1 MNFLIENW
9 TVIAGIFGLLGPI
22 AGYFTGRRVQK
33 SREKQ
38 EEGNALA
45 NVQKVYDTFTGHT
58 KDQIQSLQEQ
68 IKALTS
74 DLQSVKQEN
83 LEQRKDIRE
92 LQRENREL
100 HKDVSKLTKENEELR
115 KVVAEL
121 RKENEELRK
130 IVVELR
136 KENDYL
142 KKNKANKKSAA

>member
-9 TVIAGIFGLLGPI
+9 TVIAGIFGLFGPI
-22 AGYFTGRRVQK
+22 AGYFTGLRVQK
-33 SREKQ
+33 SLEK
-38 EEGNALA
+38 EKEADALS
-45 NVQKVYDTFTGHT
+45 NVQQVYNTFTAHT
-58 KDQIQSLQEQ
+58 KDQIIALQEQ
-68 IKALTS
+68 IKALTA